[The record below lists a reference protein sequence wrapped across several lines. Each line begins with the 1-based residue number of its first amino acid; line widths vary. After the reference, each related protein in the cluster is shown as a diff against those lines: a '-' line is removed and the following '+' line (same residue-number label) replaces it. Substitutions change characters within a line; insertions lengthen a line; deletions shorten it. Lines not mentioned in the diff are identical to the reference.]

1 MDTATISQHIDHL
14 VEQIVQAVHPM
25 KIIVFGSAARGQAGP
40 QSDVDL
46 LVVMPEGTHRR
57 RTAQHLYQQISG
69 NGVSFDVL
77 VATPSML
84 EKHSDNPG
92 LIYRTILEEGQE
104 VYVEWAEQHV

>member
-14 VEQIVQAVHPM
+14 VQQIVQTVHPM

-57 RTAQHLYQQISG
+57 RTAQRLYQHISG